1 MVRQNM
7 HATETHGLLRNAIC
21 DQPSCHFARNAE
33 VG

>member
-7 HATETHGLLRNAIC
+7 HATETHRLLRNAIC
-21 DQPSCHFARNAE
+21 DQPSRDFARKAK